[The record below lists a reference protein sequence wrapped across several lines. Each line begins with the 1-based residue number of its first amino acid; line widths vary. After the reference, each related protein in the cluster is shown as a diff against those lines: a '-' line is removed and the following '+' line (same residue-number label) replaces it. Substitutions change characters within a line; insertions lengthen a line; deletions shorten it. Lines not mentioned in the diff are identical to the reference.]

1 MKRFIS
7 TVAVVI
13 LAAAAGYAEGEPE
26 FAAQNRELNGKV
38 FRSVKAVQVEGAFC
52 VVSAAGMAEN
62 GVKVGVTIEDEYTA
76 VHYELKGDTLHIWVE
91 RDGDLFSGAP
101 MGKNALEFSLPAGT
115 NYLVKNS
122 SGKVELRE
130 HQASS
135 IKLIAS
141 SGSILARECS
151 GALALSASSG
161 DIRLVDAEGDVTSR
175 TSSGAQH
182 LEKVKGAV
190 SCRSSSGSLALS
202 DIEGDV
208 NAETSSGSVTLI
220 RITGRTVT
228 MQSSSGSQRLETV
241 NAALDIKSSSGEIT
255 GEKITLAGDS
265 TLRTTSGAVIL
276 ELTNRDDC
284 SFTLT
289 SSSGSLAVGDRGS
302 RKRLAVPGGD
312 LRVKAS
318 SSSGSIRFE

>member
-1 MKRFIS
+1 MKRLLS

-26 FAAQNRELNGKV
+26 FAAQNRELNGRI

-62 GVKVGVTIEDEYTA
+62 GVKVGVTIEDEFTA
-76 VHYELKGDTLHIWVE
+76 VHHEMKGDTLHIWVE

-101 MGKNALEFSLPAGT
+101 MGTNALEFSLPAGT
-115 NYLVKNS
+115 KYLVKNS
-122 SGKVELRE
+122 SGRIELRN
-130 HQASS
+130 HQAES
-135 IKLIAS
+135 IRLAAS

-151 GALALSASSG
+151 GALDLSASSG
-161 DIRLVDAEGDVTSR
+161 DIRLADIEGDVTSR

-190 SCRSSSGSLALS
+190 SCRSSSGNLAIS

-208 NAETSSGSVTLI
+208 DAEVTSGSATLARVAGRSVTI
-220 RITGRTVT
+220 HST
-228 MQSSSGSQRLETV
+228 SGSQNLDTV
-241 NAALDIKSSSGEIT
+241 NAALDIESSSGEIT
-255 GEKITLAGDS
+255 GRKITLSGDS
-265 TLRTTSGAVIL
+265 SLRTTSGAIKL

-312 LRVKAS
+312 RRVKAS